1 MNTPLLS
8 FLNNLLKKSNGGLK
22 ISVHFWTDMNPA
34 PNRFIQ
40 QFFKYRLQHILF
52 WTLYVV
58 FQTIIYQR
66 YDGTG
71 KALFNALIVNAFHA
85 TAVYFNIYFL
95 IPRLLYHKRYVLYF
109 IMLFCTLFLTAFALL
124 QLILW
129 MEPDTQN
136 LLLETFSGLIVGI
149 AFTVTG
155 TMVVKIMIYWF
166 RQQQLTIQLEKQ
178 QVETELKF
186 LKSQIQPHFLF
197 NVLNNIYSLAL
208 QKSEQTPDVVLRLS
222 EFLRHILYEAGD
234 KKIPLEREVEYLNN
248 YIELQRIRFGNRAE
262 VSFETSGQMENLHIE
277 PMLLITFLENSFK
290 HGVGSQM
297 QQVWVKINMDV
308 KDNELTFEVRNSK
321 PAEDKKGPKGP
332 GGIGLENVKRR
343 LELLYPNAHQLTVN
357 ELTDEYHINLK
368 LSL

>member
-8 FLNNLLKKSNGGLK
+8 FLNNLLKKSNGGLR

-71 KALFNALIVNAFHA
+71 KALINALIVNAFHA

-136 LLLETFSGLIVGI
+136 LLTRNLLRTDSRYCLYGYRHYGGKGYDLLVQ
-149 AFTVTG
+149 AAATHCSTG
-155 TMVVKIMIYWF
+155 KTTGRNRVK
-166 RQQQLTIQLEKQ
+166 
-178 QVETELKF
+178 V
-186 LKSQIQPHFLF
+186 P
-197 NVLNNIYSLAL
+197 
-208 QKSEQTPDVVLRLS
+208 
-222 EFLRHILYEAGD
+222 
-234 KKIPLEREVEYLNN
+234 
-248 YIELQRIRFGNRAE
+248 
-262 VSFETSGQMENLHIE
+262 
-277 PMLLITFLENSFK
+277 
-290 HGVGSQM
+290 
-297 QQVWVKINMDV
+297 
-308 KDNELTFEVRNSK
+308 
-321 PAEDKKGPKGP
+321 
-332 GGIGLENVKRR
+332 
-343 LELLYPNAHQLTVN
+343 
-357 ELTDEYHINLK
+357 
-368 LSL
+368 